1 MRWRYATALLVMMV
15 VAGLLVP
22 EVGASPTG
30 RHPVS
35 GPGLK
40 GLPVAVRGQVS
51 ALLAGAETTN
61 PFHQQGPKLTPNNEN
76 NTGAGGLFGD
86 SVAVSAD
93 GSTLLV
99 GGSGDDDGDGAAW
112 VFVRS
117 GATWKQQAKL
127 TTSNQGEGCDENTG
141 SSFGWSVA
149 LSGDGNTALI
159 GAPRYCTYDSQTGDT
174 LLSGVAWVF
183 VRSGTKWTQQGPM
196 LTPND
201 EATNYDL
208 AEFGTRVAISADG
221 NTALIG
227 APADSNGTTYG
238 GAVWVFVRSG
248 STWTQ
253 QGARLAASDEGLYT
267 GFGNSIALSADGTT
281 ALISGGDG
289 NTTAQAWVFVRSRTT
304 WSQQAVLTSDAH
316 YEGAEALSSNGN
328 TAIITGP
335 TGTAG
340 SLGAAWVFVRSGSTW
355 KQQGPRLMGSG
366 ETSKSGFGR
375 PVLSGDGN
383 TAVFMGSGA
392 NEAWVFARNGTT
404 WKQQGS
410 VLTGKGEVN
419 TPYSAGFGYAAAM
432 SNDGSTVLIGG
443 QYDHDDAGAVWPFVR
458 CTYSSQATGA
468 GRYVAASADT
478 NECPVKVWVDPVEN
492 PVKSGFHP
500 EHDGAKATPAFLTGG
515 ADPVR
520 GGETITDKCGSGCEN
535 VAITVTPPEAS
546 SANDPDHP
554 GIGGVKVTA
563 AIGDATPSDAEY
575 PYPRIMRKYYISGAP
590 SPVLCLID
598 PTDGTQI
605 DHSCGSTVTD
615 TTDDHGKIY
624 VRVWFPGVVHDA
636 KFLLSAT
643 AEKCNQGTCTQV
655 GKGETNLT
663 LRPNIVFKQRAWLSD
678 KDAQALVDFYRHK
691 LISDDFSWLEYLPAG
706 KAGGLIKFLK
716 DHYGDY
722 QKLSAG
728 SDLLAV
734 SILMGNLDLKPE
746 GLLANTAGGLIPHG
760 SLLYGD
766 SFFAAMVG
774 VAKDYG
780 AFLESVPSNYSGR
793 GKRQRMA
800 FAIYELSMCVHTRAC
815 NNPEIGAAPGPY
827 LGLWLWSAKDDSEL
841 DKAAASVKVFT
852 PNQAVTYEAR
862 DWFASQF

>member
-1 MRWRYATALLVMMV
+1 MRWRCAVAVAVV

-22 EVGASPTG
+22 EVGASPMSLHRGGGSDLT
-30 RHPVS
+30 
-35 GPGLK
+35 
-40 GLPVAVRGQVS
+40 GLPAAVRGQVS

-183 VRSGTKWTQQGPM
+183 VRSGKKWTQQGPM

-208 AEFGTRVAISADG
+208 AEFASTVAISADG

-248 STWTQ
+248 STWKQ

-375 PVLSGDGN
+375 AVLSGDGN

-410 VLTGKGEVN
+410 VLTGSGEVN
-419 TPYSAGFGYAAAM
+419 TPYSARFGGAAAM
-432 SNDGSTVLIGG
+432 SSDGSTVLIGG
-443 QYDHDDAGAVWPFVR
+443 SGDHGNAGAAWPFVR
-458 CTYSSQATGA
+458 CTSSGQATGA
-468 GRYVAASADT
+468 ERYAAAADP
-478 NECPVKVWVDPVEN
+478 NECPVKVFVDPVKD
-492 PVKSGFHP
+492 PVTSGFHI
-500 EHDGAKATPAFLTGG
+500 DRGGKRASPAFLTTLEDSVPRG
-515 ADPVR
+515 A
-520 GGETITDKCGSGCEN
+520 TIHDRCGSGCEN
-535 VAITVTPPEAS
+535 VAITVMPPEAT
-546 SANDPDHP
+546 SATDERYS
-554 GIGGVKVTA
+554 GIADVKV
-563 AIGDATPSDAEY
+563 IATVGGAYPSDAEW
-575 PYPRIMRKYYISGAP
+575 PYPRIMSLKYR
-590 SPVLCLID
+590 
-598 PTDGTQI
+598 GT
-605 DHSCGSTVTD
+605 
-615 TTDDHGKIY
+615 
-624 VRVWFPGVVHDA
+624 
-636 KFLLSAT
+636 
-643 AEKCNQGTCTQV
+643 
-655 GKGETNLT
+655 
-663 LRPNIVFKQRAWLSD
+663 
-678 KDAQALVDFYRHK
+678 
-691 LISDDFSWLEYLPAG
+691 
-706 KAGGLIKFLK
+706 
-716 DHYGDY
+716 
-722 QKLSAG
+722 
-728 SDLLAV
+728 
-734 SILMGNLDLKPE
+734 
-746 GLLANTAGGLIPHG
+746 
-760 SLLYGD
+760 
-766 SFFAAMVG
+766 
-774 VAKDYG
+774 
-780 AFLESVPSNYSGR
+780 
-793 GKRQRMA
+793 
-800 FAIYELSMCVHTRAC
+800 
-815 NNPEIGAAPGPY
+815 PGPV
-827 LGLWLWSAKDDSEL
+827 E
-841 DKAAASVKVFT
+841 V
-852 PNQAVTYEAR
+852 
-862 DWFASQF
+862 